1 MSRTQVIPGTD
12 SQALPKT
19 ELLPGAPLALQRIS
33 SHAQLE
39 QAYEEYC
46 RLLEQGEPVDASA
59 FCRRHSAI
67 RSTLGRMLEIHHA
80 LETGT
85 IRERRNAAW
94 PHVGE
99 RYLSFHLL
107 ESLGEGAFSKVFLA
121 TEPELGNRRVAVK
134 VTWRVASEAFT
145 LGRIRHPHVISAFSL
160 THDDA
165 NGLSAIC
172 MPYLGSAT
180 LNTVLDRV
188 LASSKPSRS
197 ARLLLDAAEDKVAS
211 GGATAESPPFVS
223 PDDSYEVG
231 VRKLFAGICDGLAAL
246 HQEKI
251 LHRDLKPSNVLLTPG
266 GSPVLLD
273 LNLAQDPSHLGNQ
286 CGGTYAYMSPEQ
298 MGAMREPREAYRKWH
313 ALDARSDLYS
323 VGVMLWETLTGQH
336 PFGPISPTTPAHE
349 LATTLDERQRKGFE
363 PQLPPGW
370 TISPALVAI
379 IRRCLSLDPQ
389 GRPRSARELRDLL
402 LTGTQKSKPHRSRQA
417 LVAAIFLAGV
427 LVTGGAVSRWSGYT
441 PLKLLESRP
450 SDRKTYLSASE
461 AAKNGDRETANRLL
475 TEIVRRSPDEARAWI
490 ARSLVPIMLHEGS
503 RTFPDYAAAYHDMEE
518 ARRIAATR
526 EVKAQLAFAYQS
538 AGQTKKA
545 LEIYREF
552 LPTGWTADNLEK
564 THLGKSVAN
573 NFAILLDQQG
583 PASSNA
589 DTMAEVHRLFDCL
602 LKQWPDDPIVLC
614 NKGFALLNEG
624 NKPGHAK
631 DRARLSA
638 ESIAYFES
646 ALEKQPDLGQV
657 HVTLANQLRAFPERA
672 AEQFEHL
679 KKAKELNADVNLS
692 KSSYPHLNDD
702 QLATI
707 SKITPTRERTTVSR
721 LIAPFSSFPVWE

>member
-19 ELLPGAPLALQRIS
+19 ELLPGTNSRLALQRIS

-39 QAYEEYC
+39 QAYEDYC
-46 RLLEQGEPVDASA
+46 RLLEQGEPVDAST
-59 FCRRHSAI
+59 FCRQHSAI
-67 RSTLGRMLEIHHA
+67 RSSLGRLLEIHHA

-85 IRERRNAAW
+85 VRERRNAAW
-94 PHVGE
+94 PRVGQ
-99 RYLSFHLL
+99 RYLSFDLL

-180 LNTVLDRV
+180 LNSVLDRV
-188 LASSKPSRS
+188 LASSKPPRS

-211 GGATAESPPFVS
+211 GGATAESPFVS

-231 VRKLFAGICDGLAAL
+231 IRKLFAGICDGLAAL
-246 HQEKI
+246 HEEKI
-251 LHRDLKPSNVLLTPG
+251 LHRDLKPSNVLLTPD

-298 MGAMREPREAYRKWH
+298 MSAMREPREAFRKWH

-349 LATTLDERQRKGFE
+349 LATTLDERQSKGFE

-370 TISPALVAI
+370 TVSPALVAI
-379 IRRCLSLDPQ
+379 VRRCLNLDPQ
-389 GRPRSARELRDLL
+389 GRPCSARELRELL
-402 LTGTQKSKPHRSRQA
+402 LAGTQKSKPHRSRQA

-427 LVTGGAVSRWSGYT
+427 LVTGGAVSHWSGYT
-441 PLKLLESRP
+441 PLAPIQSKKTVRTIYLNGCDAARTGDLEKARE
-450 SDRKTYLSASE
+450 LFSE
-461 AAKNGDRETANRLL
+461 VIE
-475 TEIVRRSPDEARAWI
+475 RSPEDPRAWI
-490 ARSLVPIMLHEGS
+490 ARSMVPPKFKNGETDYVSAFNDMKEASRLVPAKES
-503 RTFPDYAAAYHDMEE
+503 
-518 ARRIAATR
+518 
-526 EVKAQLAFAYQS
+526 KAQLAYEYQI
-538 AGQTKKA
+538 AFHTKNA
-545 LEIYREF
+545 LETYRE
-552 LPTGWTADNLEK
+552 LIPADWTDDTIEK
-564 THLGKSVAN
+564 TPLARAVAN
-573 NFAILLDQQG
+573 NFAVLLEQQG
-583 PASSNA
+583 NVKEA
-589 DTMAEVHRLFDCL
+589 HRLLDCL
-602 LKQWPDDPIVLC
+602 LRRNENDFLVNC
-614 NKGFALLNEG
+614 NKGYLFLNES
-624 NKPGHAK
+624 AK
-631 DRARLSA
+631 DSNTKQRATRDR
-638 ESIAYFES
+638 ESLPYFKK
-646 ALEKQPDLGQV
+646 ALETQPIGHVHLKIAQV
-657 HVTLANQLRAFPERA
+657 LYRGSQNPNDRQEV
-672 AEQFEHL
+672 FEHL
-679 KKAKELNADVNLS
+679 KKARELGEEVIPNAYKLIGDQRLAELS
-692 KSSYPHLNDD
+692 R
-702 QLATI
+702 
-707 SKITPTRERTTVSR
+707 ITPTSR
-721 LIAPFSSFPVWE
+721 PATKISRFITPIETFPVWD